1 MKHSQLWLLA
11 LLSVLT
17 LMTATTVM
25 ASENDARVSGSWEL
39 GMSGVSI
46 DDNAARVNEYTSVRN
61 DDGVALAPKL
71 DLEFKNGGFLL
82 DAKSET
88 MGPRD

>member
-17 LMTATTVM
+17 FMTASSVI
-25 ASENDARVSGSWEL
+25 AAEDAGRVSGSWEL

-82 DAKSET
+82 EAKS
-88 MGPRD
+88 